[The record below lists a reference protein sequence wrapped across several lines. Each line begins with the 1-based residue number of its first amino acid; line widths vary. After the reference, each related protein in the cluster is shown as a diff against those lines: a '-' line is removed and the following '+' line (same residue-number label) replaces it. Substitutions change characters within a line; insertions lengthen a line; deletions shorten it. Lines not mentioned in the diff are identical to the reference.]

1 MTSTQ
6 LATTST
12 QVDADANAVTIQ
24 VQTSTYS
31 SDAIM
36 GAAYVF
42 IDRCYVWLDANHGG
56 DDYMIRLSGRDAMDA
71 DALDALAGEFAN
83 ELLAQA
89 LRQRIAD
96 QNRPLLETVV
106 GRAVHGAMG
115 PVSAEPDFDLSELEA
130 LDLDDEPFEDP
141 LGIAMSWED
150 KYGKKRASR
159 KEAEEMKAKAAA
171 ESSDAND
178 AAGDP
183 PASGESADDETHDDS
198 TAGEE

>member
-12 QVDADANAVTIQ
+12 TLDVGANAVTVQ
-24 VQTSTYS
+24 VQTSTYPA
-31 SDAIM
+31 DAIM

-42 IDRCYVWLDANHGG
+42 IDRCYVWLDANGGG
-56 DDYMIRLSGRDAMDA
+56 DEYTVRLSGRNPMDSTS
-71 DALDALAGEFAN
+71 LEALAGEFGN
-83 ELLAQA
+83 ELLAHA
-89 LRQRIAD
+89 LRGRIAE
-96 QNRPLLETVV
+96 QNKALLETVV

-115 PVSAEPDFDLSELEA
+115 PVSAEPDFDLSELES

-171 ESSDAND
+171 EAEEAQADESDD
-178 AAGDP
+178 AQN
-183 PASGESADDETHDDS
+183 SDDE
-198 TAGEE
+198 A

>member
-1 MTSTQ
+1 MTSIQ
-6 LATTST
+6 LASTSST
-12 QVDADANAVTIQ
+12 VDAEANSATIQ

-31 SDAIM
+31 ADSIM

-42 IDRCYVWLDANHGG
+42 IDRCFVWLDADGGG
-56 DDYMIRLSGRDAMDA
+56 DNYTVLLSGRDS
-71 DALDALAGEFAN
+71 LDESGLQSLAGEFAN

-89 LRQRIAD
+89 LRERIAD
-96 QNRPLLETVV
+96 QNKALLETVV

-130 LDLDDEPFEDP
+130 LELDDEPFEDP

-171 ESSDAND
+171 EAEATTEAD
-178 AAGDP
+178 
-183 PASGESADDETHDDS
+183 GE
-198 TAGEE
+198 